1 MSSARSPGSRRDADQ
16 TDPGAELL
24 VGLGDDPAID
34 DAVDDPLLVVGPN
47 DATQVYD
54 PNAAAAA
61 LQPAAEPAFKLMV
74 LAGPKAGA
82 EFALS
87 DAEIIVGRS
96 ADAGISI
103 PDVSVSRRH
112 ASFALQADGTYIVT
126 DLGSGN
132 GTRIN
137 GEKITS
143 GTIHHGDEIAV
154 GDTVL
159 QFVKA
164 GAPVPKKGA
173 GRKQPVRVSGQQAD
187 ERAATRHNQ
196 ARVPK
201 KPAAPKPGL
210 KRQRKQLYVVAGVT
224 IGLLFLLG
232 AFAKLRNAG
241 GGAPGP
247 VVQQS
252 DDGAALFR
260 EAKSLAFNHKWIEA
274 VRKADEALE
283 LSPEDAT
290 IEAFLKQAR
299 IEAGYQQQVAEA
311 TEKLAAN
318 DFAGTRA
325 LLEQVPRE
333 ADVFPQA
340 RALREQIADKLE
352 ATVAEAAA
360 LADIDKERALAL
372 LAQVLAEVP
381 AHAEALELKTQLE
394 TPERKEPVRTVRKR
408 EEPTPVAVAAAP
420 KKRERQFTPA
430 HEAYLAGDIQRAMRL
445 AEDGGDAEAAALL
458 KQLRAFDANYRQG
471 MQLAQQERAA
481 EAVKTLGQAVR
492 IDRSIA
498 DGKASKP
505 GQQAAAQ
512 LANMEYLLG
521 IYCKGDEGLPCAARH
536 FRAALAADANHSLAQ
551 KQLVKVEARAREIYT
566 EAYVMKGNSPE
577 RALKLFKLSRDALLP
592 SDEVHQKADRWY
604 ANLGGT

>member
-1 MSSARSPGSRRDADQ
+1 MSSARSPGSQRDADQ
-16 TDPGAELL
+16 TDPGADLL
-24 VGLGDDPAID
+24 VGLGDDPA
-34 DAVDDPLLVVGPN
+34 DDPLLVVGPN

-61 LQPAAEPAFKLMV
+61 LAAPAEPAFKLV
-74 LAGPKAGA
+74 ALAGPKAGA
-82 EFALS
+82 EFSLGQG
-87 DAEIIVGRS
+87 EVVVGRS
-96 ADAGISI
+96 AEVEISI

-112 ASFALQADGTYIVT
+112 ASIALQADGTYVVT

-137 GEKITS
+137 GERITS
-143 GTIHHGDEIAV
+143 GTANHGDEIAV

-159 QFVKA
+159 QFVKS
-164 GAPVPKKGA
+164 GAPLPKKGG

-187 ERAATRHNQ
+187 ERTATRHDH

-201 KPAAPKPGL
+201 KPAAPKPGQ

-224 IGLLFLLG
+224 IGLLVLLG
-232 AFAKLRNAG
+232 TVAKLRNQG
-241 GGAPGP
+241 GGGPAP
-247 VVQQS
+247 VVAP
-252 DDGAALFR
+252 DAGAVALFR

-283 LSPEDAT
+283 LSPDDAT
-290 IEAFLKQAR
+290 IGQFLEQAQV
-299 IEAGYQQQVAEA
+299 EAGYQKRVAEA
-311 TEKLAAN
+311 TEKLASG
-318 DFAGTRA
+318 DFTGTRA

-340 RALREQIADKLE
+340 RALREQIAGKLE
-352 ATVAEAAA
+352 AAVVEARA
-360 LADIDKERALAL
+360 LADTDKARALVL
-372 LAQVLAEVP
+372 VGQVLDAEP
-381 AHAEALELKTQLE
+381 SHAEALELKTLLE
-394 TPERKEPVRTVRKR
+394 TPERKEPVRTTVRKR
-408 EEPTPVAVAAAP
+408 EEPKPVAVVAP
-420 KKRERQFTPA
+420 KKERVPFTPA
-430 HEAYLAGDIQRAMRL
+430 HEAYLGGDVQRAMRL
-445 AEDGGDAEAAALL
+445 AEDGGDAESAALL
-458 KQLRAFDANYRQG
+458 KQLRAFDANFRQG

-492 IDRSIA
+492 IDRGIA
-498 DGKASKP
+498 NGKESKP
-505 GQQAAAQ
+505 GRQAAVQ

-536 FRAALAADANHSLAQ
+536 FRAALAADPQHALAQ
-551 KQLVKVEARAREIYT
+551 KQLAKVEARARDIYT

-577 RALKLFKLSRDALLP
+577 RAVKLFKLSRDSLLP